1 MSHLDMRDVLVVED
15 GPEQRSL
22 IQRWIFHE
30 MAVEVRA
37 CHSGEDALRVLEQRP
52 PSLLVCDLEL
62 PGIDGLEVI
71 RQAQARSPEIRTL
84 MLTANPNNERLRD
97 AVHCKIDDFILKPL
111 RRPDLLA
118 RVARLL
124 WA

>member
-1 MSHLDMRDVLVVED
+1 MAHLDTRDVLVVED
-15 GPEQRSL
+15 GIEQRSL

-30 MAVEVRA
+30 MSVEVRA
-37 CHSGEDALRVLEQRP
+37 CPSGESAIRALTARP

-62 PGIDGLEVI
+62 PGVDGIEVI
-71 RQAQARSPEIRTL
+71 HHARSVAPNIRTL
-84 MLTANPNNERLRD
+84 MLTANPNSPRLRD
-97 AVHCKIDDFILKPL
+97 AVLCSPDDFLLKPM

>member
-37 CHSGEDALRVLEQRP
+37 CDSGEDALRALEERP

-62 PGIDGLEVI
+62 PGIDGLQVI
-71 RQAQARSPEIRTL
+71 ERAQELDPNIRTL
-84 MLTANPNNERLRD
+84 MLTANPHNRRLRD
-97 AVHCKIDDFILKPL
+97 AVHSSVDDFILKPM

-124 WA
+124 WS

>member
-1 MSHLDMRDVLVVED
+1 MSHLDNRDVLVVED

-30 MAVEVRA
+30 MAVEVRS
-37 CHSGEDALRVLEQRP
+37 CDSGEDALRILAERP

-62 PGIDGLEVI
+62 PGIDGLQVI
-71 RQAQARSPEIRTL
+71 ERAQELDPDIRTL
-84 MLTANPNNERLRD
+84 MLTANPHNQRLRD
-97 AVHCKIDDFILKPL
+97 AVHSSIDDFILKPM